1 MLLSFHSYK
10 GGTGKTTFVGNLGV
24 LLAQGGQKV
33 CIIDTDVSGPG
44 IHSLLD
50 IKYEKT
56 LIDFL
61 QGTCSADDVVYN
73 YDNSNLFVVPS
84 RACEEDIS
92 AFFKTPIDAKN
103 KMMELINAIK
113 NDFAIEH
120 FLFDCSPGIN
130 KSSLMTM
137 NIANKVTIIS
147 TIDVQDIRGTYILS
161 SMADK
166 LGTSAN
172 LMFNRTPKDKQ
183 AEIDIIVKDFSDKLG
198 TNLLGSIPFDES
210 VARTWSRKLAI
221 VDDPDCDYCFH
232 LKKITE
238 KLI

>member
-10 GGTGKTTFVGNLGV
+10 GGTGKTTLVGNLGV
-24 LLAQGGQKV
+24 MLAQNAQKV

-61 QGTCSADDVVYN
+61 QGTCGARDVIYR
-73 YDNSNLFVVPS
+73 YSDLDLFVVPS

-92 AFFKTPIDAKN
+92 SLFKTPQDAKN
-103 KMMELINAIK
+103 KMMELVDSIK
-113 NDFAIEH
+113 DELGIDV

-130 KSSLMTM
+130 KSSLLTM
-137 NIANKVTIIS
+137 NLVNKVTIIS
-147 TIDVQDIRGTYILS
+147 TIDVQDIRGTYVLS

-166 LGTSAN
+166 LGAHAN
-172 LMFNRTPKDKQ
+172 LVFNRTPKDKQ
-183 AEIDIIVKDFSDKLG
+183 KEIDVIVKDFSDKLG

-210 VARTWSRKLAI
+210 VARTWSRKIAML
-221 VDDPDCDYCFH
+221 DDPECDYCIY
-232 LKKITE
+232 LKQIVE